1 MFQKGKLDTSMEQK
15 LRETKRGYPQEI
27 AALFWVKD
35 EGLNQSRE
43 NERWKDSREISKAKS
58 TGLVDQLDLHNR
70 QEGSI
75 QVPAIAKKLA
85 WDGPL
90 ESAF

>member
-1 MFQKGKLDTSMEQK
+1 MFQKGKLDTSMEYK
-15 LRETKRGYPQEI
+15 LRETKWRYPQET

-35 EGLNQSRE
+35 EGLNQNKR
-43 NERWKDSREISKAKS
+43 NERWMDSRDISKAKS
-58 TGLVDQLDLHNR
+58 TGLADQLGLHNR

-75 QVPAIAKKLA
+75 QVPAILNQLA
-85 WDGPL
+85 WGGPL